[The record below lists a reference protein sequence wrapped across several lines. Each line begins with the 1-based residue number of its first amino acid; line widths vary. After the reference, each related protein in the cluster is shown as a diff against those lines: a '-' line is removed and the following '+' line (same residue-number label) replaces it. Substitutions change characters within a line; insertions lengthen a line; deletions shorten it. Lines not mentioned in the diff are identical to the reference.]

1 VFQAAAWLIS
11 FFYSLVPN
19 YAIAIGLVAVT
30 VMLLLTP
37 LTLKQ
42 TKSMLEM
49 QKLQPELKRLQ
60 VQYRGDRQKLNE
72 EMMKLY
78 QEHKVNPLASCLPLL
93 AQLPVFII
101 MFRVLSGLTYIP
113 SGQDTFDPK
122 YISHSSDLYQ
132 SLVGQTEM
140 VSFGINLAATP
151 KEMIQSG
158 FPDGLP
164 YVIAV
169 LVLAGLYFVQQR
181 MVASRATSPTM
192 SPTQQKVMQY
202 LPVAFAVFQIFLPT
216 ALVVYYI
223 TQAIV
228 RIAQQYYI
236 TRRFYH
242 GEESLGRQA
251 QAASAKAREIGKSDT
266 AGSSKPAPPPAKAG
280 KDDAAPRA
288 TTSKRTTPPKNRPTP
303 SSSRPQRPSSRSGSR
318 HPKPPRP

>member
-1 VFQAAAWLIS
+1 MFQAAAWLIS
-11 FFYSLVPN
+11 FFYSLIPN

-78 QEHKVNPLASCLPLL
+78 SEHKVNPLASCLPLL

-101 MFRVLSGLTYIP
+101 MFRVLSGLTYTP
-113 SGQDTFDPK
+113 PGQDTFDPK

-164 YVIAV
+164 YVLLV

-181 MVASRATSPTM
+181 MVASRATTPTM

-223 TQAIV
+223 TQALV
-228 RIAQQYYI
+228 RIGQQYYI

-251 QAASAKAREIGKSDT
+251 QAASAKAREIGRSDST
-266 AGSSKPAPPPAKAG
+266 AASKPDAPKPG
-280 KDDAAPRA
+280 RGDAAPRPS
-288 TTSKRTTPPKNRPTP
+288 TSKRITPPKNRPTP

>member
-78 QEHKVNPLASCLPLL
+78 SEHKVNPLASCLPLL

-113 SGQDTFDPK
+113 AGEDTFDPK
-122 YISHSSDLYQ
+122 YISHSSDLYRSLDGQ
-132 SLVGQTEM
+132 SEM
-140 VSFGINLAATP
+140 VSFGIDLAATP

-164 YVIAV
+164 YVLLV

-181 MVASRATSPTM
+181 MVASRATTPTM

-228 RIAQQYYI
+228 RIGQQYYI

-251 QAASAKAREIGKSDT
+251 QAASAKAREIGKSD
-266 AGSSKPAPPPAKAG
+266 ASKPAKSAPEPKPG
-280 KDDAAPRA
+280 KEDNAPRPS
-288 TTSKRTTPPKNRPTP
+288 TSKRITPPKNRPTP

-318 HPKPPRP
+318 HPKPPRA